1 MMGRLSVL
9 LVAVV
14 AVVIALDRSSS
25 ILSLVSNAWAG
36 FGAAFGPVVLCSLY
50 WSRMTR
56 QGALAGMIVGAATV
70 LFWVYAPVNIADK
83 PLNDLLYAM
92 VPGVIMAT
100 IAIVVGS
107 LFTAKPSAELVAQF
121 EQMQRELKES
131 Q

>member
-1 MMGRLSVL
+1 
-9 LVAVV
+9 
-14 AVVIALDRSSS
+14 
-25 ILSLVSNAWAG
+25 
-36 FGAAFGPVVLCSLY
+36 
-50 WSRMTR
+50 MTR

-107 LFTAKPSAELVAQF
+107 LITAKPSAELVAQF